1 MFTKQQTTNSFARY
15 LHNPNNTK
23 SRTIFIVVKIEDA
36 VRLLFGLFTPDMSF
50 RPCLFFSSLYRELN

>member
-15 LHNPNNTK
+15 LHNQNNTK

-36 VRLLFGLFTPDMSF
+36 VRLLFGLFTPDMF
-50 RPCLFFSSLYRELN
+50 LDHVYNFHHFTGT

>member
-36 VRLLFGLFTPDMSF
+36 VRLLFGLFTPDMF
-50 RPCLFFSSLYRELN
+50 LDHVYYFQHFTGN